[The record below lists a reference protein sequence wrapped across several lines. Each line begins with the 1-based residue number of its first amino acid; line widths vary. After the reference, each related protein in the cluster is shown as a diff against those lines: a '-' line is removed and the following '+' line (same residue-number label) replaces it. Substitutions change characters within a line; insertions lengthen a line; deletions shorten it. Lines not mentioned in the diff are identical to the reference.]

1 MILAVDKPHTLAPAN
16 PQQVCTAISAVD
28 KRHALATANPQQ
40 AKWNQRYQNTQT
52 PNAPARVL
60 IDNRHLLPQQG
71 DALDLACGLG
81 GNALALARAGLRT
94 QAWDIS
100 DVAIAK
106 LQHMANQ
113 QQLALQARCIDLK
126 PQSLGLA
133 SFDLICV
140 SGYLDRAL
148 CPAISAA
155 LRPGGLL
162 FYQTFSA
169 TKHRTSG
176 PSNPA
181 FVLQQGE
188 LLRLFSTLTPLVYR
202 DPVPAPV
209 SDSNRPEQAYLV
221 ARR

>member
-1 MILAVDKPHTLAPAN
+1 MPSK
-16 PQQVCTAISAVD
+16 
-28 KRHALATANPQQ
+28 NPQQ

-71 DALDLACGLG
+71 DALELACGLG
-81 GNALALARAGLRT
+81 GNALELARAGLRT

-106 LQHMANQ
+106 LQHLARQ
-113 QQLALQARCIDLK
+113 QQLPLQACCIDLK
-126 PQSLGLA
+126 PQSLAVA

-140 SGYLDRAL
+140 TGYLDRAL

-162 FYQTFSA
+162 FYQTFSGA
-169 TKHRTSG
+169 KHGTSG
-176 PSNPA
+176 PSNPD

-188 LLRLFSTLTPLVYR
+188 LLRLFCRLTPLVYR
-202 DPVPAPV
+202 EPLHDQDP
-209 SDSNRPEQAYLV
+209 DSNRPEQAYLV